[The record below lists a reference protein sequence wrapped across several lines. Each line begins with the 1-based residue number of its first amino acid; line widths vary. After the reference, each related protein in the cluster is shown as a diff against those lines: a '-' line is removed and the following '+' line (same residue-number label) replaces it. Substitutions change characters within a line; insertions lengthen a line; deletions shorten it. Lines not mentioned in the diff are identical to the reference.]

1 MMICECEHDKHIKR
15 ILAKWNNSQ
24 LPLKC
29 YTGLKA
35 LKGKPVQQEIVGE
48 AIELE
53 SEDFL
58 LSYFLSS
65 NFRCTLCLKKYAV
78 RYKMVKH

>member
-1 MMICECEHDKHIKR
+1 MMKSECEYDKHIKT
-15 ILAKWNNSQ
+15 ILAKRNNSQ
-24 LPLKC
+24 LPSKC

-35 LKGKPVQQEIVGE
+35 LKGKPVQQEMVGA

-58 LSYFLSS
+58 VSYFLIS
-65 NFRCTLCLKKYAV
+65 NFRCTLNLKKYAV